1 MLQHTPCVQ
10 PRGDVQPMPP
20 RHDTVATLLSLRTPS
35 HECLTVGTLKGVRS
49 PVASRREG
57 GAHDARVVAKS
68 RVQRC
73 VLQATRVGRVRCRRG
88 LSMPTLPRVS

>member
-35 HECLTVGTLKGVRS
+35 HECLTVGTLK
-49 PVASRREG
+49 
-57 GAHDARVVAKS
+57 
-68 RVQRC
+68 
-73 VLQATRVGRVRCRRG
+73 
-88 LSMPTLPRVS
+88 